1 MPGRV
6 RVGTQG
12 PTAPPMRLNRLLARG
27 AERGGFDS
35 YWALDHMMGMIP
47 AGMWTPKLTRLAR
60 VMKEPE
66 AFYDPLVLLGL
77 LSTRT
82 KRIRLGTLVADT
94 VRLHPAWIARAA
106 LTLQHA
112 SKGRFILGLGAG
124 EAENLAPY
132 GLPTDRLASRCRE
145 SLEVI
150 RLLWSTPNPVDY
162 KGEFFELNK
171 ASLELRPLQKP
182 PPIWLA
188 AHRPKMLE
196 LTGRYCDGWIPHDLS
211 LPKWKDGLDRI
222 RDSARATGRDPYAIT
237 PAVLVNCVIDTNHKA
252 AHTALEQAVVKVGA
266 LSLDPSLWEE
276 AGGEHPLGKQYRGI
290 VDYMP
295 NDLTPERAWE
305 LINDIPW
312 DVMHGLF
319 MHGTPDEMVGQL
331 TPYVE
336 AGAREIVFQNFT
348 ALARPAR
355 VLQSIGAFLKTAR
368 LLHQL

>member
-1 MPGRV
+1 
-6 RVGTQG
+6 
-12 PTAPPMRLNRLLARG
+12 MRLNRLLAKG

-35 YWALDHMMGMIP
+35 YWALDHMMGFIP
-47 AGMWTPKLTRLAR
+47 AGMWTPKLTRIAR

-66 AFYDPLVLLGL
+66 AFYDPFVLLGL

-82 KRIRLGTLVADT
+82 KRIRLGTAVADT

-132 GLPTDRLASRCRE
+132 GLPVERLVARCRE
-145 SLEVI
+145 SLQVI
-150 RLLWSTPNPVDY
+150 RLLWSTPDPVDF
-162 KGEFFELNK
+162 KGEFFTLQR
-171 ASLELRPLQKP
+171 ASLELRPLQKQ

-211 LPKWKDGLDRI
+211 FERWTAALTLI
-222 RDSARATGRDPYAIT
+222 RESARAAGRN
-237 PAVLVNCVIDTNHKA
+237 PASIVPGAFVNSVIDSTHAA
-252 AHTALEQAVVKVGA
+252 AHSAMEQAVVKLGA
-266 LSLDPSLWEE
+266 LSLDHTVWED
-276 AGGEHPLGKQYRGI
+276 AGGAHPMGTSYKGI

-295 NDLTPERAWE
+295 NELTPEHAWE
-305 LINDIPW
+305 LINGMSW
-312 DVMHGLF
+312 EVLHGLF
-319 MHGTPDEMVGQL
+319 VHGTPEEVVAHMA
-331 TPYVE
+331 PYVD
-336 AGAREIVFQNFT
+336 AGCREIVFANVT

-355 VLQSIGAFLKTAR
+355 VLQSTAAFLRTAR
-368 LLHQL
+368 LLHRL

>member
-1 MPGRV
+1 
-6 RVGTQG
+6 
-12 PTAPPMRLNRLLARG
+12 MRLNRLLAKL

-35 YWALDHMMGMIP
+35 YWALDHMMGLIP
-47 AGMWTPKLTRLAR
+47 AGMWTPKLTRVAR

-66 AFYDPLVLLGL
+66 AFYDPFVLLGL

-82 KRIRLGTLVADT
+82 KRIRLGTAVADT

-132 GLPTDRLASRCRE
+132 GLPIDRLVARCRE
-145 SLEVI
+145 SLQVI
-150 RLLWSTPNPVDY
+150 RLLWSTPNPVDFE
-162 KGEFFELNK
+162 GEFFTLK
-171 ASLELRPLQKP
+171 RASLELRPLQKQ
-182 PPIWLA
+182 PPIYLA

-211 LPKWKDGLDRI
+211 YERWTSGLKLI
-222 RDSARATGRDPYAIT
+222 HESARAAGRDPASIMPST
-237 PAVLVNCVIDTNHKA
+237 FVNSIIDSTHAA
-252 AHTALEQAVVKVGA
+252 AHSAMEQAVVKVGA
-266 LSLDPSLWEE
+266 LSLDGTVWED
-276 AGGEHPLGKQYRGI
+276 AGGVHPLGATHRGI

-305 LINDIPW
+305 LINGISW
-312 DVMHGLF
+312 DVLHGLF
-319 MHGTPDEMVGQL
+319 IHGTPEEVVAQL
-331 TPYVE
+331 TPYVD
-336 AGAREIVFQNFT
+336 AGCREIVFANYT

-355 VLQSIGAFLKTAR
+355 ALQSTAAFLRTAR
-368 LLHQL
+368 LLHRL